1 MKLIWSPTSPF
12 ARKVRVAAIELGL
25 SDRIELV
32 TADLRP
38 GKYDAA
44 FAREVNPL
52 RKLPALVT
60 DDGDTLI
67 DSLVI
72 CDYLD
77 ALAGGGRLI
86 PREAK
91 ERARM
96 LTAHAVA
103 SGMTGALVL
112 LRYETFLRPE
122 ELRWSVWCDD
132 QWQRAWSGLEWFERR
147 AGAVDDGVDIAR
159 LALAC
164 ALDYFD
170 FRFGDRPWR
179 ASFPK
184 LAAFAAAFNER
195 PAMKA
200 TAPPT

>member
-38 GKYDAA
+38 GKYDSA
-44 FAREVNPL
+44 FARDVNPL

-86 PREAK
+86 PRGTT
-91 ERARM
+91 ERARV
-96 LTAHAVA
+96 LTAHTVA
-103 SGMTGALVL
+103 SGMTDALVL

-122 ELRWSVWCDD
+122 ELRWPVWCED
-132 QWQRAWSGLEWFERR
+132 QWQRAWSGLEWFEQR
-147 AGAVDDGVDIAR
+147 AGMLGANVDIAQ

-170 FRFGDRPWR
+170 LRFADRPWR

-184 LAAFAAAFNER
+184 LAAFAATFNER

-200 TAPPT
+200 TAPPA

>member
-12 ARKVRVAAIELGL
+12 ARKVRLAAIELGL

-32 TADLRP
+32 SAEVRP

-44 FAREVNPL
+44 YSREINPL

-60 DDGDTLI
+60 DDGDALV

-77 ALAGGGRLI
+77 GLAGGGRLI
-86 PREAK
+86 PRDTK
-91 ERARM
+91 ERARV

-103 SGMTGALVL
+103 SGMTDALVL

-122 ELRWSVWCDD
+122 EMRWRVWCED
-132 QWQRAWSGLEWFERR
+132 QWERAWSGLEWFEERS
-147 AGAVDDGVDIAR
+147 GKIGPNIDIAQM
-159 LALAC
+159 ALAC
-164 ALDYFD
+164 TLGYFD

-179 ASFPK
+179 TSFPK
-184 LAAFAAAFNER
+184 LAAFAATFNDR

-200 TAPPT
+200 TAPPP